1 VADTL
6 ALEQLYAAVVTRFTA
21 EGTAAAN
28 VFGWRASAQ
37 QIAGG
42 ARIAWKPG
50 TPSGDL
56 GKLGPARNPGRN
68 PRPIATLR
76 ELFTV
81 DISAVDPAAPE
92 DESAQYHAT
101 RMLYDA
107 WLRAVHLA
115 AYGTYTVESEQWLID
130 KLNRRHGTA
139 VRVVCSIEAMV
150 PDLVQ
155 TTVDTDTS
163 ADVTVILGSDD
174 SESGVIEGGGE
185 IDTGEGGGASAAT
198 GVVYKADEPLSA
210 LRVVRSSGAG
220 HVVYARPPE
229 PEANAPIGITTLA
242 ALTGEDI
249 SIATGGTLQD
259 ASWSW
264 TAGLPVL
271 MGPNGVLTQ
280 TQPPGQGVLVA
291 VGTAIEG
298 DTIVVRIEPP
308 IFTLD

>member
-1 VADTL
+1 MTDSL
-6 ALEQLYAAVVTRFTA
+6 ALEKLYADVVTRFTA
-21 EGTAAAN
+21 EGPAAAN
-28 VFGWRASAQ
+28 VFGWRASKQ
-37 QIAGG
+37 QIAAG
-42 ARIAWKPG
+42 ARIAWQPG
-50 TPSGDL
+50 NPAGDM

-81 DISAVDPAAPE
+81 DISAVDPSAPE
-92 DESAQYHAT
+92 DEAKQYKAT
-101 RMLYDA
+101 RLLYDA

-115 AYGTYTVESEQWLID
+115 AYGTYTVESEQWIVD
-130 KLNRRHGTA
+130 KVNRRHGTA

-150 PDLVQ
+150 PDAVQ
-155 TTVDTDTS
+155 ASAPTDTG
-163 ADVTVILGSDD
+163 ADVTLTFGSE
-174 SESGVIEGGGE
+174 ESAGGVVEGGGS
-185 IDTGEGGGASAAT
+185 IDTGEGGGSSAAT
-198 GVVYKADEPLSA
+198 GATYTADETMSA

-220 HVVYARPPE
+220 HVLYARPPE
-229 PEANAPIGITTLA
+229 PEANAPIGITTQA
-242 ALTGEDI
+242 VSSGAEVAV
-249 SIATGGTLQD
+249 ATGGTLQD

-291 VGTAIEG
+291 VGTAVEG